1 MLIQIIDQRSLLIIT
16 TTSAFSSIFVQAR
29 GVLAEIHAVQQETQC

>member
-1 MLIQIIDQRSLLIIT
+1 MLIQIIDQRSLLIT
-16 TTSAFSSIFVQAR
+16 TSSAFSSIFVQAR